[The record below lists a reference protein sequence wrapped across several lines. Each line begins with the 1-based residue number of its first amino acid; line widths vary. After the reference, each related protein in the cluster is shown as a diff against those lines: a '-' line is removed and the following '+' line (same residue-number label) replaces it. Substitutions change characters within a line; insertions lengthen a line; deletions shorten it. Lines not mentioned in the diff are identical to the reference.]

1 MNKAELL
8 STIEEF
14 RNEISGNSVN
24 CRLIDPWFISRTDKH
39 APPMYKKLT
48 IGYEVNSDD
57 EYLLI
62 IKTYSKNRK
71 TNRLAKEI
79 ICRVGEGRVERMYV
93 GKSRPKLLIGHIR
106 PFNKKNLPVSLG
118 SSVSNGSLGYG
129 TIGGFVK
136 TNEGKKALLTC
147 GHVLYDKS
155 YKQVYS
161 PAFTKKNILQRNK
174 RYVGDIDAY
183 HYPKMD
189 IKNLIDAST
198 AVLLDHVPTTLNK
211 IQSECQFKG
220 KQVQP
225 ISHDVEIGTGEL
237 AYKIGAKL
245 PFKVGSFAGKHYDVK
260 INGFLFDELYAI
272 NDKIGI
278 FAKPGDSGS
287 LAFIEQNGS
296 LFGLGIVVGEAI
308 ISGGRSSVKQT
319 YICPLSKILDILDV
333 SFV

>member
-1 MNKAELL
+1 MNKKEAL
-8 STIEEF
+8 SIIDEF
-14 RNEISGNSVN
+14 RNEFSGESFSYK
-24 CRLIDPWFISRTDKH
+24 LIDPWFISKVDKQNT
-39 APPMYKKLT
+39 PIYKKLT
-48 IGYEVNSDD
+48 IGYEVNSND

-79 ICRVGEGRVERMYV
+79 ICRIGEGRVERMYV
-93 GKSRPKLLIGHIR
+93 GKSRPKLLIGHIK
-106 PFNKKNLPVSLG
+106 PFSKKDLPVSLG
-118 SSVSNGSLGYG
+118 SSVSNGSSGYG

-136 TNEGKKALLTC
+136 TKEGKKALLTC

-155 YKQVYS
+155 FRQVYS
-161 PAFTKKNILQRNK
+161 PAPVRRSILQRNK

-198 AVLLDHVPTTLNK
+198 AVLLENVPTTLNK
-211 IQSECQFKG
+211 IQSECLFKG
-220 KQVQP
+220 KQVHP

-287 LAFIEQNGS
+287 LAFIEHNGS

-308 ISGGRSSVKQT
+308 ISGDRSSVKQT